1 MKKKY
6 WRVVSVAL
14 TIVVILGVIRMS
26 SEKQDNISI
35 DNVSA
40 NKSIYQP
47 GEKVKVTI
55 SLGDEGKKIRDPM
68 N

>member
-55 SLGDEGKKIRDPM
+55 
-68 N
+68 